1 MNNEHPGG
9 GECRSPSPPRAL
21 RALPPGFPLLLFRP
35 LHGAGPGPGARGAS
49 PRSATRPG
57 CCPPLR
63 SRATNAVCSRVAI
76 RFAVAALARR
86 SAALRRPRRSVGAA
100 LGFASRALALP
111 LRPPRVAPPAAGPP
125 LAPPARLS
133 VPLAFRSAALAAFAG
148 APGVAPPRRGGSIR
162 ARWAGSRCS
171 PAFSR
176 SARAGP
182 RRGAPTEGAGMIGRG
197 RAGGLPPAL
206 ALARRYTKRRVAL
219 GGPANARPAGIHA
232 ARLSAPASPR
242 ATRRTACRPKRTG
255 ALLPALRGV
264 GPPEPCLYH
273 DSGP

>member
-133 VPLAFRSAALAAFAG
+133 VPLAFRSAALAAVAG
-148 APGVAPPRRGGSIR
+148 AGGRRSSTPGGLNPRALGGLALLARLFPLRARGPPAWCAYRGGGHDRPQPGWR
-162 ARWAGSRCS
+162 ATARVGANAPVYKASRCS
-171 PAFSR
+171 
-176 SARAGP
+176 
-182 RRGAPTEGAGMIGRG
+182 G
-197 RAGGLPPAL
+197 RA
-206 ALARRYTKRRVAL
+206 
-219 GGPANARPAGIHA
+219 
-232 ARLSAPASPR
+232 S
-242 ATRRTACRPKRTG
+242 
-255 ALLPALRGV
+255 
-264 GPPEPCLYH
+264 
-273 DSGP
+273 

>member
-9 GECRSPSPPRAL
+9 GECRSPSPPRTL

-35 LHGAGPGPGARGAS
+35 LHGAGPGPGTRGAS

-86 SAALRRPRRSVGAA
+86 SAALRRPRRAVRPSAPSA
-100 LGFASRALALP
+100 PRALSLP
-111 LRPPRVAPPAAGPP
+111 LRPVAVGLPAAGPP
-125 LAPPARLS
+125 LAPPARLG

-182 RRGAPTEGAGMIGRG
+182 RRGALTDVGGHDRLRPSW
-197 RAGGLPPAL
+197 RASPAL
-206 ALARRYTKRRVAL
+206 ALR
-219 GGPANARPAGIHA
+219 AG
-232 ARLSAPASPR
+232 
-242 ATRRTACRPKRTG
+242 
-255 ALLPALRGV
+255 
-264 GPPEPCLYH
+264 
-273 DSGP
+273 